1 MTKKA
6 QLAIELSTKRQRVNE
21 LLGLPDGELTTEQR
35 SEMDGLTVR
44 LQEIEPELRAA
55 IVAEE
60 TAQTVST
67 GEGTAEEREMRA
79 MVDRASVGAI
89 FAAVVEHRA
98 TEGPEAS
105 YRSHLGLR
113 RIRSRWE
120 CWSSIG
126 PSPQHR
132 QTWEPPRARSSLAF
146 SRRAQ
151 ALSWA
156 WIMPTVAVGDASFDP
171 GFTTNASVHAP
182 DEGAEA
188 AETTRSFNAVMH

>member
-98 TEGPEAS
+98 TEGPEAELQK
-105 YRSHLGLR
+105 HLGL
-113 RIRSRWE
+113 SGNQVPLGLLVE
-120 CWSSIG
+120 
-126 PSPQHR
+126 HR
-132 QTWEPPRARSSLAF
+132 AVTPAPADVGATQSADHPWRFPAERKRFPGRGSTDRAGWRCGV
-146 SRRAQ
+146 
-151 ALSWA
+151 
-156 WIMPTVAVGDASFDP
+156 PDP
-171 GFTTNASVHAP
+171 GFKRERPCA
-182 DEGAEA
+182 
-188 AETTRSFNAVMH
+188 

>member
-21 LLGLPDGELTTEQR
+21 LLGLDDLSTEQR

-55 IVAEE
+55 IVAEQ

-98 TEGPEAS
+98 TEGPEAELQK
-105 YRSHLGLR
+105 HLGLSG
-113 RIRSRWE
+113 IRFPWE
-120 CWSSIG
+120 CLSSIG
-126 PSPQHR
+126 
-132 QTWEPPRARSSLAF
+132 L
-146 SRRAQ
+146 
-151 ALSWA
+151 
-156 WIMPTVAVGDASFDP
+156 
-171 GFTTNASVHAP
+171 
-182 DEGAEA
+182 
-188 AETTRSFNAVMH
+188 